1 MKKLKTILTLS
12 IFIWFYFVFCSCTGC
27 TNRFLL
33 QDIGKDEISI
43 VSYNTQT
50 FFDAVEDGNEFKEF
64 KGSKTKWSK
73 EKYAERLSRLKEAI
87 HLSCMNLGLGEKE
100 IPDILVLQEIES
112 RTVIDDFCKIL
123 PLNNS
128 YKHAV
133 FIPPQK
139 GGAFS
144 TALLSKFP
152 ILETKVFNVYSGKSS
167 LRPLIETRIQIG
179 NGAGDNELVLLNV
192 HWKSKVGD
200 SDTES
205 IRRQQ
210 EEQAYKRL
218 KALKNSE
225 PQTPFIIC
233 GDFNQTPEE
242 FSLLSEFDNCWNI
255 AAHRNAAQ
263 EGSQPSGSYFYKEKW
278 EEIDHFFYSDNLSDG
293 KNLDLSFFCVI
304 NSSPLIDKDGKP
316 EKYSVSKGSGY
327 SDHLPIG
334 VILKRQ

>member
-1 MKKLKTILTLS
+1 MKKLGRILTLS
-12 IFIWFYFVFCSCTGC
+12 IFICFSFLLVSCTGC
-27 TNRFLL
+27 SSRFFL
-33 QDIGKDEISI
+33 QSTGKDEISI
-43 VSYNTQT
+43 VSYNAQT

-73 EKYAERLSRLKEAI
+73 EKYAERLLRLKEAVN
-87 HLSCMNLGLGEKE
+87 LACLGLGLGEKE

-112 RTVIDDFCKIL
+112 RAVIDDFCKIL
-123 PLNNS
+123 PMNNS
-128 YKHAV
+128 YKYAV
-133 FIPPQK
+133 FIPPQNR
-139 GGAFS
+139 GAFS

-152 ILETKVFNVYSGKSS
+152 ITETKVFNVYSGKRS

-179 NGAGDNELVLLNV
+179 NSTGDNELVLLNV

-200 SDTES
+200 SDTDS

-218 KALKNSE
+218 LELKNSE

-233 GDFNQTPEE
+233 GDFNQTLGE
-242 FSLLSEFDNCWNI
+242 FSLLSEFDNCWN
-255 AAHRNAAQ
+255 AETYQRAVQA
-263 EGSQPSGSYFYKEKW
+263 GSQPSGSYFYRGKW
-278 EEIDHFFYSDNLSDG
+278 EGIDHFFYSDNLSDG

-304 NSSPLIDKDGKP
+304 NSMPLTNKAGKP
-316 EKYSVSKGSGY
+316 QKYSVSKGTGY

-334 VILKRQ
+334 IILKRQ